1 MQGPYNRL
9 AFRRLD
15 DFLNTVPV
23 NQGGGVASTLA
34 VAAPDQVAKLQ
45 QLKLPNGI
53 SLDEALAGTNADGFI
68 ALKDGKVLVEK
79 YFNDQLPESRHI
91 MMSVTK
97 SFTGII
103 AELMIAEGLLDES
116 ELIGSIIPELDTGF
130 ADATCVIC
138 WIWR

>member
-1 MQGPYNRL
+1 M
-9 AFRRLD
+9 
-15 DFLNTVPV
+15 
-23 NQGGGVASTLA
+23 
-34 VAAPDQVAKLQ
+34 
-45 QLKLPNGI
+45 
-53 SLDEALAGTNADGFI
+53 DEALAGTNADGFI

-116 ELIGSIIPELDTGF
+116 ELIGSIIPELEGSAF
-130 ADATCVIC
+130 ADATVRNLLDMEVSMVFDETYDDPASDISRF
-138 WIWR
+138 IYASGLLP